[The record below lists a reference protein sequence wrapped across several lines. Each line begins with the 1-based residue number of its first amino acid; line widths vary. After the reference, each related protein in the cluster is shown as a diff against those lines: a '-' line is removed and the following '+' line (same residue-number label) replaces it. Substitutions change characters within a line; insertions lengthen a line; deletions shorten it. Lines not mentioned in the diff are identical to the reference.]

1 LDPISFPD
9 HLRHLSGLFHDP
21 RPDVTLSAISHNVE
35 GTVSEIN
42 EQLRSFIE
50 YKARETGIPVVVV
63 KPHNTSRECPGCHFI
78 DKRSRPERSHFKC
91 VSCGFEGEADFV
103 ASLNIRNRAAVS
115 QPIVTEAIFDHSI
128 PPVAS
133 SFALAKSS

>member
-1 LDPISFPD
+1 
-9 HLRHLSGLFHDP
+9 
-21 RPDVTLSAISHNVE
+21 LSAISRNVG

-63 KPHNTSRECPGCHFI
+63 KPHNTSRECPRCHFI
-78 DKRSRPERSHFKC
+78 DKRNRPERSHFKC
-91 VSCGFEGEADFV
+91 VSCGFEGEADFI

-133 SFALAKSS
+133 FEALALCS

>member
-1 LDPISFPD
+1 MDPISFPD
-9 HLRHLSGLFHDP
+9 RLRHLSGLFYDS
-21 RPDVTLSAISHNVE
+21 RTGVTLSAISHDVG
-35 GTVSEIN
+35 GTVTEIN

-50 YKARETGIPVVVV
+50 YKAGETGIPVVVV
-63 KPHNTSRECPGCHFI
+63 KPHNTSRECPRCHFI
-78 DKRSRPERSHFKC
+78 DKRNRPERSYFKC
-91 VSCGFEGEADFV
+91 VSCGFEGEADFI

-133 SFALAKSS
+133 SFALARSS

>member
-9 HLRHLSGLFHDP
+9 HLRHLSSLFRDQSP
-21 RPDVTLSAISHNVE
+21 GVTLSAISHNAG

-50 YKARETGIPVVVV
+50 YKARETGIPIVVV
-63 KPHNTSRECPGCHFI
+63 KPHNTSRECQKCYYA
-78 DKRSRPERSHFKC
+78 DRKNRPERSHFKC

-103 ASLNIRNRAAVS
+103 ASLNIRNRAAVN
-115 QPIVTEAIFDHSI
+115 
-128 PPVAS
+128 
-133 SFALAKSS
+133 